1 MDQSE
6 FSLLNEVSCQPTLLE
21 QQVDINDPAAA
32 TKSSCIDCE
41 SAIASSNN
49 QISPLFV
56 PASSALEFSM
66 SGKASFASLV
76 ERTRFL
82 W

>member
-6 FSLLNEVSCQPTLLE
+6 YSPLNEVSCQQTLLE
-21 QQVDINDPAAA
+21 QLVDANDSAAA
-32 TKSSCIDCE
+32 IKSSCTDCD
-41 SAIASSNN
+41 SSIASSNN

-56 PASSALEFSM
+56 PASSALEPR
-66 SGKASFASLV
+66 GNKAPFASLV
-76 ERTRFL
+76 ERAKFV